1 MNISAESAVFLLVN
15 SYYHPA
21 DKNTDVVLSH
31 RPTSSIAYME
41 TGIADFCS
49 TEVTFTAQAGD
60 LVFVPVGASYSIH
73 YKSDTRYVSAHFN
86 FPADTGFFSR
96 RVYPMQKLEGSPEA
110 HTLLR
115 EMFTLQN
122 APDGAISTLT
132 RFYRLCELTFPRLIG
147 TPPKKFDPRIE
158 RAAARLSREFNLGIS
173 VEPLAAECHLSS
185 SHFHA
190 LFKKEVG
197 MSPVE
202 YRLHAAIR
210 FAQQL
215 LIEHPEMS
223 IEEVT
228 EASGFESAAYFRRVF
243 GRIVGKSPRDY
254 RKSVRDQMPF

>member
-1 MNISAESAVFLLVN
+1 MNISAESAVFLQVN

-21 DKNTDVVLSH
+21 GKNTDVVLSY
-31 RPTSSIAYME
+31 RPTSSIAFFESGMAE
-41 TGIADFCS
+41 FCS
-49 TEVTFTAQAGD
+49 TEVTFTAKVGD
-60 LVFVPVGASYSIH
+60 IVFVPIGANYTIYH
-73 YKSDTRYVSAHFN
+73 QPETRYVSAHFN

-96 RVYPMQKLEGSPEA
+96 CIHPMQKLEGSQEA

-122 APDGAISTLT
+122 APDGAMGTLA
-132 RFYRLCELTFPRLIG
+132 RFYRLCELIFPCLIG
-147 TPPKKFDPRIE
+147 APPKKIDPRIE
-158 RAAARLSREFNLGIS
+158 RAVERLSRNFNQDIS
-173 VEPLAAECHLSS
+173 MEPLAAECNLSS